1 MWVDDV
7 MMKNREARPGGGGIC
22 FLGGLGNTGAGD
34 RIPWSPACDVWELI
48 GG

>member
-7 MMKNREARPGGGGIC
+7 MMKNREARPGGGVC